1 MMSGETRVAGI
12 MGWPVRHSRSPRLH
26 GYWLAHYGIDGV
38 YLPFP
43 VQPEHLRDALR
54 ALPML
59 GIMGVNLTI
68 PHKEAALA
76 VMDEIH
82 PEARLVGAV
91 NTVVVGRDGRLFGSN
106 TDIEGF
112 RSSLLASGAALS
124 PARPAVVIGAG
135 GAARGVVAALGKL
148 GFRQIRLV
156 NRTLSR
162 SEGLIRALAPLG
174 LDITPVDWTTRNAV
188 LDAASLLVNTTSLGM
203 LGEPPLDLDLGALPA
218 DAVVTDIVYAPLET
232 PLLAAARARA
242 LCAVDGLGMLLHQ
255 ARPGFHAWFGRDPE
269 VTPALRAHVLG

>member
-1 MMSGETRVAGI
+1 

-76 VMDEIH
+76 IMDEIH

-112 RSSLLASGAALS
+112 RSSLLVSGAPLT
-124 PARPAVVIGAG
+124 PAGSAVVIGAG
-135 GAARGVVAALGKL
+135 GAARGVIAALGKL
-148 GFRQIRLV
+148 GFRRIRLV
-156 NRTLSR
+156 NRTPAR
-162 SEGLIRALAPLG
+162 SEGLIRDLAPLD
-174 LDITPVDWTTRNAV
+174 LDITPVDW
-188 LDAASLLVNTTSLGM
+188 DARDIALEGAGLLVNTTSLGM
-203 LGEPPLDLDLGALPA
+203 AGEPELDLDLGSLPA

-232 PLLAAARARA
+232 PLLAAARARG
-242 LCAVDGLGMLLHQ
+242 LFAVDGLGMLLHQ